1 MGLVGAIGVLL
12 LAATVVTVGA
22 LDRHRST
29 PAPATTVTPR
39 LPTTTTSTVATTQPV
54 PPLSADGSYAV
65 GTTNLSIME
74 PGAPGTARRS
84 LPTAVFY
91 PVRGTA
97 AAGGP
102 DAQPERTHAPY
113 PLLVFSQGYDLSVQ
127 AYSTLLTDWA
137 SAGFVVAAPTYPHT
151 DPSDQRALDENDITN
166 HPADLRYVITT
177 LLDAAHGSGSPLSGL
192 IDANEIGAV
201 GHSDGAD
208 VTLAVAADA
217 CCQDPRV
224 KAAAI
229 LSGAELASFAGRY
242 VFSGTVPLLVT
253 QGNADTINLPACS
266 AQIYNAAASPK
277 YYLDLLGAPH
287 EPPYADPGPDQ
298 QIVAQ
303 VTTDFFDA
311 ELAGQSAALAAM
323 SSSGNVGGRSSLTTG
338 PGRASAN
345 RCVPG
350 SSWLTAQPTRPLRP
364 LPHRLVGPHPLVGG
378 VALGMPLTPWQPGV
392 GATVTSGG
400 TPGSGGR
407 SSAAPSTASA
417 MADCPCASGWRW
429 SPESYMGN
437 IAVGAQ
443 APS

>member
-1 MGLVGAIGVLL
+1 MPPGRHRRIRLGTSTSRASLVGAIGVSL
-12 LAATVVTVGA
+12 LAATVLTVGA
-22 LDRHRST
+22 LYRHKST
-29 PAPATTVTPR
+29 PVPATTVTRR

-65 GTTNLSIME
+65 GTTSLSVME
-74 PGAPGTARRS
+74 PGAPEVGDRS

-91 PVRGTA
+91 PVRGIA

-102 DAQPERTHAPY
+102 DAQPDRTHAPY

-151 DPSDQRALDENDITN
+151 DPSDQRSLDENDITN
-166 HPADLRYVITT
+166 HPADLRYVIST
-177 LLDAAHGSGSPLSGL
+177 LLEAAQGSGSPLSGL

-208 VTLAVAADA
+208 VTLAVAADT

-229 LSGAELASFAGRY
+229 LSGAELASFGGRY
-242 VFSGTVPLLVT
+242 AFSGGVPLLIT
-253 QGNADTINLPACS
+253 QGSADTINFPACS

-311 ELAGQSAALAAM
+311 EIAGQSAALAAM
-323 SSSGNVGGRSSLTTG
+323 TTDGNVGGRTSLTTG
-338 PGRASAN
+338 PVAPPATGA
-345 RCVPG
+345 CPG
-350 SSWLTAQPTRPLRP
+350 A
-364 LPHRLVGPHPLVGG
+364 
-378 VALGMPLTPWQPGV
+378 PG
-392 GATVTSGG
+392 
-400 TPGSGGR
+400 
-407 SSAAPSTASA
+407 
-417 MADCPCASGWRW
+417 
-429 SPESYMGN
+429 
-437 IAVGAQ
+437 
-443 APS
+443 